1 MEQEHKKRMQ
11 ELDKLMEQ
19 TKKWQLEGKSE
30 EEIKTLAKEEMI
42 NTFKSTAFNV
52 CENQPLQMLKD
63 TKMEVIIKPGAIPK
77 RTMRPIPCPIYL
89 REQAKKNLEAGVK
102 LGIIEPV
109 QLNGEQPSWIS
120 PALFVLK
127 SNGGCREV
135 VNFKHLNVHCERQ
148 PNHTSDVLKLVSQVP
163 TALDSA
169 TEELFFTVL
178 DAWNQ
183 RTERTRIYTKKPYDY
198 LTYVRCIH

>member
-1 MEQEHKKRMQ
+1 
-11 ELDKLMEQ
+11 
-19 TKKWQLEGKSE
+19 
-30 EEIKTLAKEEMI
+30 MI

-52 CENQPLQMLKD
+52 CENQPLQILKD
-63 TKMEVIIKPGAIPK
+63 TQMEVIIKPCAIPK
-77 RTMRPIPCPIYL
+77 RTMRTIHCPINL

-109 QLNGEQPSWIS
+109 QLNGEQPSRIS

-127 SNGGCREV
+127 SNGGCRQV

-169 TEELFFTVL
+169 TKELFFTVL
-178 DAWNQ
+178 DAWNGYHSIALKDDAKKYFGFQ
-183 RTERTRIYTKKPYDY
+183 TEWGTYTYNVAPQGFLGSGDYYTKKG
-198 LTYVRCIH
+198 